1 MRLTSH
7 LKYKLTV
14 FQLRDLELVLII
26 KFYFQLVKMVFS
38 VSSTSRIRI
47 LKVKK
52 RRTTS
57 KLTILKRFLFKKLR
71 EISSKQTLSISSKV
85 LNNSELT
92 TRLRLNMS
100 LAKRIREYLVSK
112 WKLKIKKSKTE
123 IDMRLYLTLR
133 RRWKEWMKRK
143 YLKWLKHK
151 SLS

>member
-1 MRLTSH
+1 M
-7 LKYKLTV
+7 KYKLTV

-71 EISSKQTLSISSKV
+71 EISSKQTLSILSKV

-123 IDMRLYLTLR
+123 IDMRHFLTLR
-133 RRWKEWMKRK
+133 RRWKE
-143 YLKWLKHK
+143 
-151 SLS
+151 